1 VWIIRQGEQLV
12 YTRFFISFLIGGFV
26 MAAGADTLQERL
38 GYGPDARVLLIHAD
52 DAGMCH
58 SENMATIEAMEKGV
72 VSTASIMMPCPW
84 VPEIVKYCV
93 DHPEADFGLH
103 LTLNCEWHG
112 YRWSSV
118 APKNQVPGL
127 LDPTGYLWGR
137 VEEVA
142 THATPQEV
150 ECEIRAQVES
160 ALKMGLKPTHIDTH
174 MGTIYARKEFLEAAM
189 KVAEEYGIPFMLLEP
204 TPQVIE
210 RWGDRNFLKEEFI
223 QEVRASGAPLLTTL
237 YSSYEH
243 KSIEETRKEYCDII
257 RNLPV
262 GVSQLI
268 VHVGKEDEELKAVT
282 GNWKIRSNDLA
293 IMLDPELR
301 RVIDES
307 GVKLIGWRPLQEAWL
322 KVKK

>member
-1 VWIIRQGEQLV
+1 
-12 YTRFFISFLIGGFV
+12 
-26 MAAGADTLQERL
+26 
-38 GYGPDARVLLIHAD
+38 
-52 DAGMCH
+52 
-58 SENMATIEAMEKGV
+58 
-72 VSTASIMMPCPW
+72 
-84 VPEIVKYCV
+84 
-93 DHPEADFGLH
+93 
-103 LTLNCEWHG
+103 
-112 YRWSSV
+112 
-118 APKNQVPGL
+118 L